1 LKTFKNDLL
10 LDNFLKMQPRESY
23 IKGLISQGEHQMLDF
38 KYEISDAMKMAKTF
52 SSFANTDGGILL
64 IGVKDNGKIKG
75 VRTDEEYYMAES
87 SAKIYCRPE
96 VPFTAEKWI
105 VDGKTVL
112 EIRIPSSDKKPHYAM
127 DREDKW
133 QAYVR
138 VSDEN
143 LVANPV
149 LLKVWKMKKSRKG
162 VLIQYSKHEK
172 HLMEYLSKH
181 LEISLLRFAFISRL
195 KESEAEDILARLISF
210 GIIKMQI
217 SVEKITYRLT
227 ERGLLVEE
235 NQFKI

>member
-1 LKTFKNDLL
+1 MHSKED
-10 LDNFLKMQPRESY
+10 Y
-23 IKGLISQGEHQMLDF
+23 IISLISQGEHQTLDF

-87 SAKIYCRPE
+87 AAKIYCNPE

-112 EIRIPSSDKKPHYAM
+112 EIRIPSSQLKPHYAR
-127 DREDKW
+127 DREDNW

-138 VSDEN
+138 VNDEN
-143 LVANPV
+143 ITASPV
-149 LLKVWKMKKSRKG
+149 LLKLWKLKKSQKG
-162 VLIQYSKHEK
+162 ILIQYSRHEK
-172 HLMEYLSKH
+172 HLMEYLAKH
-181 LEISLLRFAFISRL
+181 VEISLPRFAFIARL
-195 KESEAEDILARLISF
+195 KEGEAEDILARLISF
-210 GIIKMQI
+210 GIIEMQI
-217 SVEKITYRLT
+217 SPEKITYNLT

-235 NQFKI
+235 NH